1 MNEFLQNLWQ
11 TQKPLV
17 VGGFVFAVLTVVF
30 AIAAAFDST
39 QITNVNRWIKPLKF
53 GGSIA
58 VYLLTLAVFLYY
70 LKGYEKTSKLIAW
83 SALFF
88 MGGEMVLIVVQ
99 VLRGTTSHFNFT
111 SPLNAA
117 IFAAMGVMIAA
128 STLITAYLA
137 WLYFRADFDLPVAV
151 VWGMRLGLIV
161 FVFGSIEG
169 GYMAAQIG
177 HTVGAADGGSG
188 LPLVNWSVTDG
199 DLRVAHFL
207 GIHALQTIPLA
218 ALVFQFFGKRLA
230 QPSPVVWVIIFAV
243 VYFCAL
249 TFVFVQ
255 YLSGNPIIRNS

>member
-1 MNEFLQNLWQ
+1 MSEFLQNLWQ

-17 VGGFVFAVLTVVF
+17 IGGFVFAVLTIVF
-30 AIAAAFDST
+30 AIVAAFDST

-58 VYLLTLAVFLYY
+58 VYLLTLAVFLYF
-70 LKGYEKTSKLIAW
+70 LKGYDKTSKIIAW

-88 MGGEMVLIVVQ
+88 MGGEMVLIVIQ
-99 VLRGTTSHFNFT
+99 VLRGTTSHFNF
-111 SPLNAA
+111 SSLLNGM
-117 IFAAMGVMIAA
+117 IFGTMGVMIAA
-128 STLITAYLA
+128 STLSIAYLA
-137 WLYFRADFDLPVAV
+137 LLYFRADVDLPGAV

-161 FVFGSIEG
+161 FVFGSVEG

-188 LPLVNWSVTDG
+188 LPFVNWSVSDG

-207 GIHALQTIPLA
+207 GIHALQLIPLA
-218 ALVFQFFGKRLA
+218 ALVFQFFGKNLR
-230 QPSPVVWVIIFAV
+230 QPSPVVWTIIFAI
-243 VYFCAL
+243 VYFCAF

-255 YLSGNPIIRNS
+255 ALSGSPLIRIS